1 MLLYRLQLKI
11 TVQLLYLHCNIAE
24 HGRQPQQASSSWPH
38 DTDGATLTHSMHTTE
53 VKLAEAPSLHS
64 IMLARE
70 IEQQQWQDGH
80 ADLAMPLN
88 ITDLGET
95 IDGVGGIVPV
105 TDYQF
110 DMETLDLCNKVSVFA
125 IAPINGHLLA
135 SRAINEEN
143 AKQSHRAA

>member
-1 MLLYRLQLKI
+1 
-11 TVQLLYLHCNIAE
+11 
-24 HGRQPQQASSSWPH
+24 
-38 DTDGATLTHSMHTTE
+38 MHTTE

-105 TDYQF
+105 TD

-125 IAPINGHLLA
+125 VAPINGDLLA